1 MENVKQ
7 KRKKLGGYEGEKIEC
22 VLREP
27 GIIFDGKSD
36 DGSGSRTG
44 RRCIGIL
51 CAALDVYS
59 ICGTASLYCDSAACE
74 GRMVGRAP
82 ASCGC
87 SLVNSFY
94 HSVCDALQC
103 GDSTGNGL
111 ETEILPLPDALYERI
126 VTAEENLK
134 KIV

>member
-22 VLREP
+22 VLRES

-51 CAALDVYS
+51 CAALNV
-59 ICGTASLYCDSAACE
+59 
-74 GRMVGRAP
+74 
-82 ASCGC
+82 
-87 SLVNSFY
+87 
-94 HSVCDALQC
+94 
-103 GDSTGNGL
+103 
-111 ETEILPLPDALYERI
+111 
-126 VTAEENLK
+126 
-134 KIV
+134 

>member
-51 CAALDVYS
+51 CAALDVAYVEEM
-59 ICGTASLYCDSAACE
+59 LEDVE
-74 GRMVGRAP
+74 GK
-82 ASCGC
+82 
-87 SLVNSFY
+87 Y
-94 HSVCDALQC
+94 
-103 GDSTGNGL
+103 
-111 ETEILPLPDALYERI
+111 
-126 VTAEENLK
+126 
-134 KIV
+134 

>member
-59 ICGTASLYCDSAACE
+59 TCVTGSLYCGSSDCD
-74 GRMVGRAP
+74 GRMLGSAP
-82 ASCGC
+82 A
-87 SLVNSFY
+87 
-94 HSVCDALQC
+94 
-103 GDSTGNGL
+103 
-111 ETEILPLPDALYERI
+111 
-126 VTAEENLK
+126 
-134 KIV
+134 

>member
-27 GIIFDGKSD
+27 GIVFDGKSD

-103 GDSTGNGL
+103 GDSTGNGSGM
-111 ETEILPLPDALYERI
+111 PGQ
-126 VTAEENLK
+126 
-134 KIV
+134 